1 MVGRFGAV
9 SAVVTLALYGVLQA
23 ADGVAPK
30 HAVDAWVSA
39 PDPEKAGRFASAE
52 AIRWLELAINPI
64 GRVAISV
71 EPGVPSK
78 TPGDHA

>member
-1 MVGRFGAV
+1 MGEIAQSPRFKPAV
-9 SAVVTLALYGVLQA
+9 FKVRDVSRREACLAQA
-23 ADGVAPK
+23 AVCR
-30 HAVDAWVSA
+30 
-39 PDPEKAGRFASAE
+39 EKAEADAVNQDFWISE

>member
-1 MVGRFGAV
+1 MDQQMDRKNAC
-9 SAVVTLALYGVLQA
+9 LAQA
-23 ADGVAPK
+23 AVCRQKAE
-30 HAVDAWVSA
+30 A
-39 PDPEKAGRFASAE
+39 DPANGDFWINE